1 MKKIITL
8 SFFFALVT
16 SFSFADCPDVTGL
29 TATSLNGTDVQLSWD
44 AMPGATQYQLKVEQE
59 ETATPFIFWLSL
71 SDNTYLL
78 EGLAP
83 DGIYKFKVRTIC
95 GGEKASWSEF
105 QFFTGSSG
113 TGSSGSGGDCQIPD
127 QLTAM
132 LDAAGNAQL
141 AWAGVTNAIIYEV
154 EVESEE
160 NTPFVHLEFNTTENF
175 AELTGLVAGGTYK
188 FKVKSK
194 CGGSNSSEYSA
205 WTFFGGGINGGGN
218 GGNGGGTGSTCDTPA
233 GLTVSDINSGSAL
246 ISWDAVAGAQGY
258 EVQVEDDENT
268 PAFNWETIETGTQ
281 VIVTGLAPGGNYQV
295 KVKTKCEGGNNSP
308 NSDWVFFST
317 INFTGNDP
325 QMLSPEQEGSSQAY
339 KLSPNPAYSGE
350 QLTIA
355 PEQTQSSEKIWI
367 GIYDQQGRLQRSL
380 DAYGGMEQ
388 MQIPT
393 AGLRV
398 GMYQVVIRSDQEI
411 QTRRFSLLE

>member
-8 SFFFALVT
+8 SILIALFA
-16 SFSFADCPDVTGL
+16 SSSFADCPDVTGL

-78 EGLAP
+78 EGLDS

-95 GGEKASWSEF
+95 GGEKSSWSEF
-105 QFFTGSSG
+105 QFFTGMSG
-113 TGSSGSGGDCQIPD
+113 TGGSGVDCQIPD

-132 LDAAGNAQL
+132 FDATGTAQL
-141 AWAGVTNAIIYEV
+141 TWAAVTNALIYEV

-160 NTPFVHLEFNTTENF
+160 NTPFFHLELNTTENF

-194 CGGSNSSEYSA
+194 CGGSNSSEYSVWA
-205 WTFFGGGINGGGN
+205 FFGSGINGGGN
-218 GGNGGGTGSTCDTPA
+218 GGNGGGTGGTCETPT
-233 GLTVSDINSGSAL
+233 GLTVSDITSGSAL
-246 ISWDAVAGAQGY
+246 ISWNAVAGAQGY

-268 PAFNWETIETGTQ
+268 PAFTWETIETGTQ
-281 VIVTGLAPGGNYQV
+281 VTVTGLAPGGNYQV
-295 KVKTKCEGGNNSP
+295 KVKTKCEGGNNSADT
-308 NSDWVFFST
+308 DWVFFSAT
-317 INFTGNDP
+317 NFAGNDP
-325 QMLSPEQEGSSQAY
+325 QMLTPEQESSSQAY

-355 PEQTQSSEKIWI
+355 PEQVMSSEKIWI

-380 DAYGGMEQ
+380 DAFGGMEQ

-393 AGLRV
+393 AGLRA
-398 GMYQVVIRSDQEI
+398 GMYQVVIRSDKEI
-411 QTRRFSLLE
+411 QTRRFSLLD